1 MMHAL
6 SSWQDLAQAL
16 TAPDMSPRLT
26 VQSWYDSGLLAKALP
41 EVHALFGIPQPPLH
55 HPEIDT
61 GVHTLL
67 VTEQAWLRTKDAG
80 VIFAALVHD
89 LGKGITPQDQWP
101 KHTDHET
108 NGVPLVQNVCDRFDV
123 PKDVAHLA
131 RLVCEYHLHGHRA
144 FEMRPG
150 SIIQWLEKVGLLH
163 DNDLRQRFMLSCEAD
178 ARGRTGLEHREY
190 LAPQYVEKVA
200 MLAQSAWHIE
210 THQERLQEAISRVKR
225 YYAPFSDKD
234 NVKAVIRR
242 DHELETI
249 AMVIAHSHGTS
260 PSC

>member
-1 MMHAL
+1 MHPVF
-6 SSWQDLAQAL
+6 SWPILAQAL
-16 TAPDMSPRLT
+16 SAPDVSPRLT
-26 VQSWYDSGLLAKALP
+26 VQSWYESGLLAKELP

-55 HPEIDT
+55 HPEVDT

-101 KHTDHET
+101 KHTDHES
-108 NGVPLVQNVCDRFDV
+108 NGIPLVQSVCDRLGV
-123 PKDVAHLA
+123 PEDVARLA
-131 RLVCEYHLHGHRA
+131 RLVCEYHLHSHRV

-150 SIIQWLEKVGLLH
+150 SVIQWLDKVNLLQ
-163 DNDLRQRFMLSCEAD
+163 NNELRQSFMLACEAD

-190 LAPQYVEKVA
+190 LSPHYVETVA
-200 MLAQSAWHIE
+200 RLAQSVWHIE
-210 THQERLQEAISRVKR
+210 TRQERLQEAISLVKR
-225 YYAPFSDKD
+225 HYAPFSDKE
-234 NVKAVIRR
+234 NVKHVVRQEYGLEPTAV
-242 DHELETI
+242 DP
-249 AMVIAHSHGTS
+249 SGHGAA